1 METVLNVL
9 LIRFGIIAGVV
20 VVLGLAVFAVVVAL
34 RRRGQGDRVRAGA
47 AAVARCA
54 GRAMD
59 QRGGRGRA
67 GGRAARK
74 AVRWLEDDRR
84 RDAR

>member
-20 VVLGLAVFAVVVAL
+20 VVLGLAVFAAVVAL
-34 RRRGQGDRVRAGA
+34 RRRGKGEWVRAGA
-47 AAVARCA
+47 KTVAR
-54 GRAMD
+54 AMGE
-59 QRGGRGRA
+59 RGGGRV
-67 GGRAARK
+67 ARE
-74 AVRWLEDDRR
+74 AVRWLEDDRG